1 MARTKNIKNTLLLL
15 FLLFVPIMLCLTA
28 CGKKEPTLEYL
39 TADKNNVNIGT
50 MGSLELGKF
59 SYGNVNVDLDFDVVA
74 VYSDGSRNIVTKDDG
89 VTVTY
94 SHCGLDINNSQYVT
108 IPQLPQT
115 YEVGTYN
122 ITYTYK
128 EHQLN
133 VYFTVDRIAPTNIP
147 TIVSKTQWRH
157 DELPCTISATGV
169 TLDDENRIIAI
180 TKEKY
185 DSYLNG
191 AITYEQLLNPLFS
204 YNSTVAGIMSVGS
217 YYVFGSVTTQGNY
230 TGGYTK
236 PTLVT
241 VLPGTLSFV
250 NTNLID
256 CRDYTYESRFGDI
269 ELYNLSLITST
280 GIDDTYSEAYAINS
294 AGQKINGY
302 FSWKNPQEL
311 VNSTTTEEYEVVFIP
326 QDDNYNETSVKLIDI
341 SNKINK
347 GKVSP
352 VKLGYRSA
360 VYNGESHL
368 VGIYFNGSNNTRT
381 YVKVYKNNQQLT
393 FNEADVVDSVTE
405 VGAYTYKIELA
416 DKVNYYWEDDNS
428 TDDRYLTFYVNKM
441 QSNFSLLMGVKN
453 LDAHNKLRIKLEP
466 TLDTYGNYDVTPFIE
481 GTFTITVLNQIDNY
495 NNQTGLTVSTTVT
508 ATANIE
514 KDDSDNNY
522 YIVIDVSEFK
532 EFTNPTDST
541 YNGTSTYGYLCFR
554 VTATGTNNYADI
566 DYIGTVRLYK
576 YTEA

>member
-50 MGSLELGKF
+50 MGSLALGAF

-94 SHCGLDINNSQYVT
+94 SHCGLDIDNSQYVT

-169 TLDDENRIIAI
+169 TLDDEDKFIAI

-191 AITYEQLLNPLFS
+191 TITYEQLLNQLFS
-204 YNSTVAGIMSVGS
+204 YNSTVACSLGVGS
-217 YYVFGSVTTQGNY
+217 YYVFGYFETQGNY
-230 TGGYTK
+230 IGGYTT

-241 VLPGTLSFV
+241 VLPGKLSFV

-256 CRDYTYESRFGDI
+256 CRDYTYESRFGDV

-280 GIDDTYSEAYAINS
+280 GINDTYSEAYAINS

-311 VNSTTTEEYEVVFIP
+311 VNSTTAEEYEVVFIP

-368 VGIYFNGSNNTRT
+368 VSIYFNGSNNTRT

-393 FNEADVVDSVTE
+393 FNETDVVDSVTE

-441 QSNFSLLMGVKN
+441 QSSFSLLMGVKN
-453 LDAHNKLRIKLEP
+453 LDTHNKLRIKLEP

-541 YNGTSTYGYLCFR
+541 YNGTSAYGYLCFR

-566 DYIGTVRLYK
+566 DYIDTVRLYK